1 MNTDLKESLIKMV
14 EDNPQLYKIISSK
27 DHMIVLEEIYKKK
40 NIDIEYLQRNI
51 NIKKYTILYNILESL
66 IKENLIKKIKLSNKD
81 VYFINENGQKIID
94 LYKKTK
100 QKFTL

>member
-1 MNTDLKESLIKMV
+1 MNADLKESLIKMV